1 MLERWLTP
9 LLLSKRRQAVH
20 HSYQTWDTL
29 KLLLILFFLLITFKN
44 PCLISTLSSC
54 KSANT
59 FMFNAKILWTLGFAL
74 PLNLQNLAILQT
86 SSTMP
91 DLRTVSNLCICFK
104 REIISLEVID
114 NQWLSRNDFWRIQF
128 LQIWHRYFVDFSK
141 VSVSISESQTWS
153 NVFVFCVTLILTRLG
168 ALSCQMSH
176 ILLSKKLFLCTNTWY
191 DFSRGGT
198 LN

>member
-91 DLRTVSNLCICFK
+91 DLRTVSNLCKGSNFFG
-104 REIISLEVID
+104 SNWQSMVD
-114 NQWLSRNDFWRIQF
+114 WLSRNDFWRIQF

-141 VSVSISESQTWS
+141 VSVFISESQTWS